1 MLNNG
6 NEIMNETNPL
16 ISVIMPVY
24 NAEKY
29 VKEAI
34 ESILNQTFPDWEL
47 IIIDDCS
54 TDNSI
59 EIIQSFQDERII
71 LLKNEI
77 NLGVSKA
84 PNKGIRI
91 ALGKY
96 VTKMDADDI
105 SLPTRFKKQVE
116 FLEKHPDYVLC
127 ASNVQMFGT
136 KQDFF
141 VLPTED
147 QQLKIALL
155 YQNPFVHSS
164 VLIRSKNCKK
174 YLYNEIFP
182 FAEDYELWINLKE
195 EGKFASIPE
204 ILTKY
209 RIHQNNLTSTIYGE
223 MSNRRKELLI
233 ICQLKKL
240 KIYPSEEELFIHTNF
255 ANLKGR
261 KDIDA
266 NTFLPQLKK
275 WMQKLLDANAIHSVY
290 NQKDL
295 ELMLA
300 FRWIL
305 AACFLNKFQKI
316 VPLPFRKNIFS
327 YPYFSLAKLFYH
339 KIYAVK
345 K

>member
-6 NEIMNETNPL
+6 RGIMNEANPV

-24 NAEKY
+24 NAEKF

-34 ESILNQTFPDWEL
+34 ESILNQTFSDWEL

-54 TDNSI
+54 IDNSI
-59 EIIQSFQDERII
+59 EIVQSFQDKRII
-71 LLKNEI
+71 LLKNET

-84 PNKGIRI
+84 SNKGIRI
-91 ALGKY
+91 ARGKY
-96 VTKMDADDI
+96 VTRMDSDDI
-105 SLPTRFKKQVE
+105 SLPARFKKQVE

-127 ASNVQMFGT
+127 AANVQMFGA

-141 VLPTED
+141 VLPVED

-155 YQNPFVHSS
+155 YQNPFVNSS

-174 YLYNEIFP
+174 YLYNETFP

-204 ILTKY
+204 VLVKY
-209 RIHQNNLTSTIYGE
+209 RIHQNNLTSTVHSE
-223 MSNRRKELLI
+223 MANRHKELLI
-233 ICQLKKL
+233 RQLKEL
-240 KIYPSEEELFIHTNF
+240 KIHLTEEELFIHTNF
-255 ANLKGR
+255 AGLKGR
-261 KDIDA
+261 KDIDV

-316 VPLPFRKNIFS
+316 FPLPFRKNIFS
-327 YPYFSLAKLFYH
+327 YPYFSLAKLLYH
-339 KIYAVK
+339 KYEVK